1 MEGILEFETHMAD
14 DSGEWTSAE
23 ARVERA
29 RGLFQSGKLDE
40 AATELRRALASEP
53 ERGDWH
59 HNLAVTL
66 DALGRHPEALAS
78 YERAIEILPN
88 HVHALIGAAQ
98 GSIRAGHPDRCVRF
112 CERVVKV
119 DAKLEPAYSLRIM
132 ALGMLNRFE
141 DAESV
146 YFLAQQYLQEMPL
159 CLAEMA
165 NVLAQ
170 QGKFERSIWCYREA
184 MSQNPKLAAV
194 KTRLGV
200 VFLRAGQLESAHQVL
215 MQALREQPGDSGT
228 LLALG
233 RVLEGLGRAVEAEEK
248 YRRIVELEPANHAA
262 HIRLGDIALR
272 AGRLDEAR
280 AAYSL
285 VITLGVSDTPVRL
298 RLVEALSRL
307 GLRNEAGRHLE
318 ELFGRGNIAPNSP
331 VVEDATVAL
340 GAAGTSIE
348 CGRPAVAVRI
358 LTAAVNRHPKDER
371 LWRRLARARFESAD
385 RIGGRSAARRTL
397 ALNRNCMETLHNI
410 ALDALTHRE
419 IRRASAAVARGLKL
433 NPADHGLRRIR
444 MRLFRIRIGLSMGV
458 GMGVGI
464 QMAAKFTRRPQRGI
478 KNGIETATKWIGRRF
493 RS

>member
-1 MEGILEFETHMAD
+1 MQCILEFEIPMAD

-40 AATELRRALASEP
+40 AAMELRRALATEP
-53 ERGDWH
+53 DRGDWH

-66 DALGRHPEALAS
+66 DALGRHPEALAA
-78 YERAIEILPN
+78 YERAIELLPN

-98 GSIRAGHPDRCVRF
+98 GSIRAGQPDRCVRF
-112 CERVVKV
+112 CERVSKI
-119 DAKLEPAYSLRIM
+119 DSNLEPGYSLRIM
-132 ALGMLNRFE
+132 ALGMLTRFE
-141 DAESV
+141 DAESI
-146 YFLAQQYLQEMPL
+146 YFLAQQYLKEMPL
-159 CLAEMA
+159 CLVEMA

-184 MSQNPKLAAV
+184 ISQNPKLPAV
-194 KTRLGV
+194 KTRLGIV
-200 VFLRAGQLESAHQVL
+200 LLRAGQLESAHQVL

-233 RVLEGLGRAVEAEEK
+233 RTLEGLGRLVEAEEK
-248 YRRIVELEPANHAA
+248 YRRIIELEPANHAA

-318 ELFGRGNIAPNSP
+318 ELFGRGNIAANSP
-331 VVEDATVAL
+331 VVEAVSIAL
-340 GAAGTSIE
+340 GAAGTSLE

-358 LTAAVNRHPKDER
+358 LAAAVNRHPNDER
-371 LWRRLARARFESAD
+371 LVRRLARAQFESGD
-385 RIGGRSAARRTL
+385 RVGGRRSARRAL
-397 ALNRNCMETLHNI
+397 ALNRNCLETLHNI
-410 ALDALTHRE
+410 ALDALTQQAMPRE
-419 IRRASAAVARGLKL
+419 MRRASAAISRGIKV
-433 NPADHGLRRIR
+433 NPSDHGLRRIR
-444 MRLFRIRIGLSMGV
+444 LRIFGIRIQNALHSMSTTSNWTANQIRV
-458 GMGVGI
+458 AI
-464 QMAAKFTRRPQRGI
+464 NSIALQLRRR
-478 KNGIETATKWIGRRF
+478 
-493 RS
+493 